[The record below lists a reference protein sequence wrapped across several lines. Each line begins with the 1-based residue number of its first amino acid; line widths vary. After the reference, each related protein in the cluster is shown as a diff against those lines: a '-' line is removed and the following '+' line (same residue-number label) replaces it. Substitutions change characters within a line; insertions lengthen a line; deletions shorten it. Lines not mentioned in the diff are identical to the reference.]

1 MEYKSNMENVLVG
14 NLTKYGLPG
23 TVSLAVLY
31 FLQHVDD
38 FTFSTIHA
46 NQSVILVF
54 SVICFILLFYAQK
67 LIINNLNLLMS
78 LTQSITSEHTDQ
90 LALLTKEII
99 KIDKY
104 LQGNISP
111 ELFIFYLQ
119 SYAGQLSWIIYQG
132 LLPITTGNVEFSFTR
147 SLLYSS
153 VENSLKQLCYRTDV
167 LSYQSLSTKAFATLD
182 TILQKHKKLLELY
195 EETQIPLQYSVQLS
209 KMIDTE
215 ISLFLNEVSE
225 VIGKRGE
232 I

>member
-1 MEYKSNMENVLVG
+1 MGNKDNIENVLVG

-23 TVSLAVLY
+23 TLSLAVLY
-31 FLQHVDD
+31 IFQHIDK
-38 FTFSTIHA
+38 FNFENLHTNQPLILIFSA
-46 NQSVILVF
+46 V
-54 SVICFILLFYAQK
+54 CFILLFYAQK
-67 LIINNLNLLMS
+67 LIINNLNLLMGI
-78 LTQSITSEHTDQ
+78 TKSITSEHTDQ

-132 LLPITTGNVEFSFTR
+132 LLPLTINNLEFSYTK

-153 VENSLKQLCYRTDV
+153 VDNSLKQLCYRTDV
-167 LSYQSLSTKAFATLD
+167 FSYHSLSSKAFSTLD
-182 TILQKHKKLLELY
+182 VILEKHKKLLELY
-195 EETQIPLQYSVQLS
+195 EDTQVPLQYSIQLS
-209 KMIDTE
+209 KMIDIE
-215 ISLFLNEVSE
+215 IGLLFNDIAEN
-225 VIGKRGE
+225 IGKRGD

>member
-1 MEYKSNMENVLVG
+1 MENKENLENALVG

-23 TVSLAVLY
+23 TVSLAILY
-31 FLQHVDD
+31 LVQHIDK
-38 FTFSTIHA
+38 FNFESLHT
-46 NQSVILVF
+46 NQPIILVF
-54 SVICFILLFYAQK
+54 GVVCFILLFYAQK
-67 LIINNLNLLMS
+67 LIINNLNLLMGI
-78 LTQSITSEHTDQ
+78 TKSITAEHTDQ
-90 LALLTKEII
+90 LALLTREVI

-132 LLPITTGNVEFSFTR
+132 LLPLTTGTLEFSYTR

-167 LSYQSLSTKAFATLD
+167 FSYQSLATKAFASLD
-182 TILQKHKKLLELY
+182 IILEKHKKLLKLY
-195 EETQIPLQYSVQLS
+195 EQTQVPLQYSIQLS
-209 KMIDTE
+209 KMIDVE
-215 ISLFLNEVSE
+215 VGLLLNDISEN
-225 VIGKRGE
+225 IGKRGD